1 MKKTSFWNPHRIAF
15 LYAFFGILWII
26 FSDTI
31 LFSVVTDPSL
41 FFRLQTYKGW
51 FFVLVTA
58 ILLFGLMD
66 SMVSRRKMIQRE
78 LQKSDTYNRLL
89 FELSPI
95 GLALCRMDGT
105 FVDVNF
111 AYVTIIGRSVEETLQ
126 MGFREITPEKYKD
139 QDQAQLAS
147 LDKTGHYG
155 PYEKQYIHKDGH
167 LVDVRLRGRII
178 DKDGEKLIW
187 SSMEDITEW
196 KQAELARQRNEQ
208 VLRLFVEHTPA
219 AIAMFDQDMKY
230 IVASRRFTEDYQLGK
245 QDIIGR
251 SHYEVFPDLPD
262 HWKEAHKR
270 CLAGAVEKAEE
281 EAFRRLDGNVDWIRW
296 EIHPWYDHEG
306 VVGGIILF
314 SEVITERRQTEIAL
328 RLSEEKFAKTFR
340 NSPDAIALTS
350 LATGQFVEV
359 NESFLRLS
367 GYSPAEIIGRK
378 PLDLGI
384 WVDAADRE
392 RYLEV
397 LHKAGR
403 VVGMEAEFRKKSG
416 EILCGLISGEFIAIQ
431 DQGYLLTVIFDIT
444 ERRKIEL
451 ELAQHRDHLEEL
463 VQERTAELE
472 GSRQALLNIVED
484 LHLKTAELEVAN
496 ARLKELDRLK
506 SMFIASMSHELRTPL
521 NSIIGFSSII
531 LQGMSGEINEEQRDQ
546 LGRVVR
552 AGKHLLSLITD
563 VIDIAKIESGRI
575 APYAEDFD
583 LYALIDE
590 VVGQIQPQA
599 ADKGLIIREE
609 LPNQSL
615 LLNSDRKRLMQCLLN
630 YLSNA
635 VKFTEKGIITVAV
648 ELQPEDWV
656 EIRISDT
663 GIGIVQDD
671 QPLLFGS
678 FVRLES
684 HLKIGTPGTGLG
696 LYLTKKL
703 ATEVLAGEVAAV
715 SREGEGSTFILR
727 IPRYLP
733 IDNNNYGP
741 DTSERRQLKE
751 LTELEAVA
759 TLPAQTRARDKH
771 DTADQ

>member
-15 LYAFFGILWII
+15 LYAFLGILWIV

-31 LFSVVTDPSL
+31 LFSVITDPGL

-78 LQKSDTYNRLL
+78 LQKSNTYNRLL
-89 FELSPI
+89 FERSPI
-95 GLALCRMDGT
+95 GLALCRQDGS
-105 FVDVNF
+105 FVDVNS
-111 AYVTIIGRSVEETLQ
+111 AYVTIIGRSVEETMN
-126 MGFREITPEKYKD
+126 MGFMEITPEKYQD
-139 QDQAQLAS
+139 QDQAQLVI

-178 DKDGEKLIW
+178 EKDGDKLIW
-187 SSMEDITEW
+187 SSVEDITEW

-219 AIAMFDQDMKY
+219 AIAMLDQDMKY
-230 IVASRRFTEDYQLGK
+230 IIASRRFTEDYQLGQ

-251 SHYEVFPDLPD
+251 SHYEVFPDLPG
-262 HWKEAHKR
+262 HWQEVHQR

-281 EAFRRLDGNVDWIRW
+281 EAFRRLDGSIDWIRW
-296 EIHPWYDHEG
+296 EMHPWYDTEG
-306 VVGGIILF
+306 LVCGVILF
-314 SEVITERRQTEIAL
+314 SEVITERKQTEMAL

-367 GYSPAEIIGRK
+367 GFSQTEIIGRK

-384 WVDAADRE
+384 WVDATDRE
-392 RYLEV
+392 RYLGV
-397 LHKAGR
+397 LQKAGR
-403 VVGMEAEFRKKSG
+403 VVGMETEFRKKSG
-416 EILCGLISGEFIAIQ
+416 EILCGLISGEFIEVQ
-431 DQGYLLTVIFDIT
+431 EQGYLLTVIFDIT

-451 ELAQHRDHLEEL
+451 ELAQHRDHLGEL
-463 VQERTAELE
+463 VQERTVELE
-472 GSRQALLNIVED
+472 GSRQALLNMVED

-521 NSIIGFSSII
+521 NSIIGFSTII
-531 LQGMSGEINEEQRDQ
+531 LQGLSGEINEEQRDQ

-575 APYAEDFD
+575 APGAEDFD
-583 LYALIDE
+583 LHALIDE

-599 ADKGLIIREE
+599 ADKGLIIQQE

-615 LLNSDRKRLMQCLLN
+615 ILNSDRQRLMQCLLN

-656 EIRISDT
+656 EFRVSDT
-663 GIGIVQDD
+663 GIGIGQDD

-715 SREGEGSTFILR
+715 SRAGEGSTFILR
-727 IPRYLP
+727 IPRYLH
-733 IDNNNYGP
+733 IDHKHEGP
-741 DTSERRQLKE
+741 DAHERRHLTAITE
-751 LTELEAVA
+751 LTSVG
-759 TLPAQTRARDKH
+759 TLPANSRAGDNH
-771 DTADQ
+771 DTADK

>member
-15 LYAFFGILWII
+15 LYAFVGILWII

-31 LFSVVTDPSL
+31 LFSVITDPSL

-126 MGFREITPEKYKD
+126 MGFREITPDKYKD

-147 LDKTGHYG
+147 LAKTGRYG

-187 SSMEDITEW
+187 SSVEDITEW
-196 KQAELARQRNEQ
+196 KQAELARQSNEQ

-296 EIHPWYDHEG
+296 EIHPWYDREG

-314 SEVITERRQTEIAL
+314 SEVITERKQTEMAL

-340 NSPDAIALTS
+340 NSPDAIALIS

-359 NESFLRLS
+359 NENFLRLS
-367 GYSPAEIIGRK
+367 GYSQAEIIGRK

-384 WVDAADRE
+384 WVDATDRE

-397 LHKAGR
+397 LQKAGR
-403 VVGMEAEFRKKSG
+403 VVGMETEFRKKSG
-416 EILCGLISGEFIAIQ
+416 EILCGLISGEFIEIQ

-451 ELAQHRDHLEEL
+451 ELAQHRDHLGEL

-552 AGKHLLSLITD
+552 AGKHLLSLISD

-575 APYAEDFD
+575 APFAEDFD
-583 LYALIDE
+583 LHVLIDE

-648 ELQPEDWV
+648 ELQQEDWV

-663 GIGIVQDD
+663 GIGIGQED

-703 ATEVLAGEVAAV
+703 ATEVLAGEVAAI

-727 IPRYLP
+727 IPRYLQ
-733 IDNNNYGP
+733 IDNNNEDP
-741 DTSERRQLKE
+741 DIHERRQLTE
-751 LTELEAVA
+751 LTELEAVG
-759 TLPAQTRARDKH
+759 TLPANSNVRDKH
-771 DTADQ
+771 DTADN